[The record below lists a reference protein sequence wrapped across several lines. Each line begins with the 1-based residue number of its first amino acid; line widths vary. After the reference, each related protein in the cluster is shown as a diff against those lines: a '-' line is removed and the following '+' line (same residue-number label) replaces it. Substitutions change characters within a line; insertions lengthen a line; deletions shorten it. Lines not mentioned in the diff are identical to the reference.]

1 MLCSTKETVCWWVRE
16 IRLPL
21 STPWRACWTTQTCRS
36 GSRQPVGTPLP
47 DSDGSKW
54 HPELR
59 ITTSNVLRRLNE
71 VALPGR
77 EELRGAVLRY
87 VEIPGARAFNA
98 VGLTPN
104 SITLIGFLICAAA
117 AAVVA
122 LGWPLYAGV
131 VFLLGGILDL
141 FDGALARLTGK
152 ASPFGALLDSVFDRL
167 GEASLFVGLG
177 IYYLLG
183 DLPSGQLILSMLS
196 VLLGLVFS
204 QGVSYLRARGE
215 GLGAFTRSGIMTR
228 TERVIILGAG
238 LIVEGLAPVPIM
250 VWVLW
255 VIAGVSCFTLF
266 QRMFTIR
273 GILEREGE

>member
-1 MLCSTKETVCWWVRE
+1 M
-16 IRLPL
+16 
-21 STPWRACWTTQTCRS
+21 
-36 GSRQPVGTPLP
+36 
-47 DSDGSKW
+47 
-54 HPELR
+54 
-59 ITTSNVLRRLNE
+59 
-71 VALPGR
+71 ALPGR

-98 VGLTPN
+98 IGLTPN
-104 SITLIGFLICAAA
+104 IITLLGFSVCVAGAAL
-117 AAVVA
+117 VA
-122 LGWPLYAGV
+122 LGWPLYGGI
-131 VFLLGGILDL
+131 VFLVGGILDL

-167 GEASLFVGLG
+167 GEAALFVGLG
-177 IYYLLG
+177 IYYLLAN
-183 DLPSGQLILSMLS
+183 LPPAQLILSTLA

-215 GLGAFTRSGIMTR
+215 GLGAFTTSGIMTR
-228 TERVIILGAG
+228 TERVVILGAG
-238 LIVEGLAPVPIM
+238 LIAEGLAPVPIM

-273 GILEREGE
+273 GLLERE